1 MQPSLR
7 EAFRYWLRL
16 GLISF
21 GGPVAQVAIMHR
33 ELVEERRWID
43 ERTYTN
49 ALNLVILLPGPEA
62 LQLAIWL
69 GWRLNGTLGGVVAG
83 LCFLLPSMALL
94 LALSFIYALHGDV
107 PVIAALLL
115 GLKATAIALI
125 VQAVVRI
132 AGRALLNPLHWV
144 LAGAALLM
152 MIERLAP
159 FPLVV
164 AGAALVGL
172 LIRKRE
178 SPRPPA
184 AAEAFPWR
192 TLAAG
197 FALWAVPAIAILLVA
212 GPRSL
217 FAEIYRFFTTAALV
231 TFGGAY
237 AVLAWVN
244 QQAVVVYG
252 WLTQAEMIAG
262 LALAET
268 TPGPLIIVLQFVGFM
283 AGWNEPGVPD
293 PGMNATA
300 AALLASWAI
309 FLPSFVFILVGAPYG
324 ERLSSNARI
333 STALA
338 CMTAA
343 VVGVVASLAI
353 AFGQSVLFPKGFG
366 APDWAAIGIVAA
378 AFAALQWT
386 RVDAIWVIAGGA
398 VLGLALSF
406 A

>member
-1 MQPSLR
+1 MQPSRR

-16 GLISF
+16 GFISF
-21 GGPVAQVAIMHR
+21 GGPVAQIAIMHR

-43 ERTYTN
+43 ERTYMN
-49 ALNLVILLPGPEA
+49 ALNLCILLPGPEA

-69 GWRLNGTLGGVVAG
+69 GWRLNGTLGGIIAG
-83 LCFLLPSMALL
+83 LCFLLPSVALL
-94 LALSFIYALHGDV
+94 LVLSFIYALHGDV
-107 PVIAALLL
+107 PVVAALLF

-132 AGRALLNPLHWV
+132 AGRALLNPLHWL
-144 LAGAALLM
+144 LAAAALFLM
-152 MIERLAP
+152 VSRLAP

-164 AGAALVGL
+164 AGAAVVGL
-172 LIRKRE
+172 LIKSQD
-178 SPRPPA
+178 SPRVPA
-184 AAEAFPWR
+184 TPVAFPWR

-197 FALWAVPAIAILLVA
+197 FTLWAVPATAILLLA
-212 GPRSL
+212 GPTSL

-244 QQAVVVYG
+244 QQAVEVYG
-252 WLTQAEMIAG
+252 WLTQAETIAG

-283 AGWNEPGVPD
+283 AGWNEAGVSD
-293 PGMNATA
+293 PAMNAVT

-324 ERLSSNARI
+324 ERLASNARL

-343 VVGVVASLAI
+343 VVGVVMSLAI
-353 AFGQSVLFPKGFG
+353 AFGRSVLFPAGFA
-366 APDWAAIGIVAA
+366 APDWAAIGIATA

-386 RVDAIWVIAGGA
+386 RVDAIWIIAGGA
-398 VLGLALSF
+398 ILGLALGF